1 MKIVQVVAAIAG
13 VTLGG
18 LGVSMA
24 LTNPSRDAYEEYA
37 AAQLSAYLKQEVC
50 TQAPQQLQDILPSEL
65 GNSLESEC
73 KTLVDTVR
81 PQMKAIVGRSTER
94 QNFIVFSIY
103 RTNLSVGLLVPNYEF
118 ETLAIFDQFIIYQA
132 QKQ

>member
-1 MKIVQVVAAIAG
+1 MKIVQMVGAIAG
-13 VTLGG
+13 VTLAG

-37 AAQLSAYLKQEVC
+37 AKQLSAYLKQEVC
-50 TQAPQQLQDILPSEL
+50 TQAPQQLQGILPADL

-73 KTLVDTVR
+73 KTLVDTAR
-81 PQMKAIVGRSTER
+81 PQMKAIVGRSTQR
-94 QNFIVFSIY
+94 QNFLVFSVY
-103 RTNLSVGLLVPNYEF
+103 RTNLSVGLLIPSYEF

-132 QKQ
+132 EKQ